1 MKRKL
6 FIALTLLMAVAMQAQ
21 TYWNGTSNKVFSGSG
36 TQADPYLIS
45 TPEQLAG
52 LAERVNTDREDFA
65 GKYIKLTADIYLTNF
80 NDPDTASWKE
90 WTPISGVFW
99 GNYSEDEMGQLSGPK
114 VDSIA
119 FCGTFDG
126 DGHTIYNVYYG
137 QGAGWGDGFDPN
149 DFDMAGWGS
158 SLTDLDFSTWNK
170 ALFGQLVGGTIK
182 NLNVSDARITGVSSV
197 SLLVNYV
204 REGSTISNCHVSGT
218 TMGTGA
224 TGGGLVR
231 SNDGLI
237 ENCTLNISSTGRKTS
252 TDRGIDFGGL
262 TFENFAHGVIRNCTV
277 SGSAD
282 NGSGFV
288 GQNFGLIENCTA
300 SVDITCGYGR
310 KAPNSGY
317 GFVEQNFGVIRNCVA
332 TGTLRGVGWLAGF
345 CHENEGLIESCYATG
360 DLYNTPLDGVTA
372 HANMALFISYN
383 CRSAVGRE
391 MMVGA
396 GTCINCFGA
405 GSCHVADE
413 DLNVNNASGFV
424 REYTSLQS
432 AAKSRQANCY
442 WNTDG
447 LTHGTNKHFFRWA
460 GTALTV
466 AQMQSQA
473 FVDELNKMAAL
484 CGTSTWEYRPGQFP
498 RATGVKATNISDFL
512 GGGDGTAEN
521 PYLISNKAQLENFQ
535 WFVNRGYDFR
545 GEYLLQTADIALN
558 APYEQWEDEA
568 PTRWTA
574 IANRQK
580 NAHFNEELVNAF
592 CGTYNGGFHEVQNM
606 YLRSTEVRE
615 GFFGTLA
622 DGAVIRNL
630 GITGAYIR
638 ANNYVGILAGV
649 TYNWNE
655 DITISQCWTSGDVA
669 LENTSGGNNSSAFF
683 NQETSHPV
691 HVLNCRS
698 SAKGVVGAI
707 DANEVETYTSST
719 ANYLFTGVAYSKTRS
734 AYHHFINVWC
744 DIDVLH
750 ANGVTRDEIGAATP
764 KTTAYLQSKEAVNEL
779 NTFVID
785 WNQTHSGDEALNYWL
800 WREGQ
805 YPIVSSDATYEP
817 PITVTFQS
825 NGGSAVNALKIETGS
840 KITPPA
846 RPKRDGYFFVAWYT
860 DEALTNIFDF
870 DNAISVNTMLY
881 AKWIDDTT
889 DDYDLSLFNNEFATK
904 FKIKTKQQL
913 RGFAMAANGIYDF
926 SQVLVNSG
934 TQPVAI
940 QTPMDFT
947 GKTVTLE
954 NDILLNDTTDWQLWG
969 HNVYAEPWLPIGT
982 DLSDKYGF
990 SAHPFTGTFD
1000 GQGHTISGLYVE
1012 LDAVPSAMS
1021 GTWGLFGELGSGAV
1035 VKNVGIKASVL
1046 NGQPYE
1052 NGAFRPAGYS
1062 TQSLCRPG
1070 LLAGKANGATVTNCF
1085 VQGKILVREKNYT
1098 SYAGGLIAQTT
1109 GSTITNCFARVDIDE
1124 ENTYYCGLIG
1134 SNESGTVTN
1143 CYSAGHTFWGVV
1155 SYSSGVTSSYF
1166 DNNLTPNP
1174 TEFPYNNYP
1183 GQYGRSTNQM
1193 HAKTTFVNWDFET
1206 IWGRNDAI
1214 NDGYPYLRAFYTNP
1228 PEDSED
1234 FPLVTGVT
1242 IAPNDTVV
1250 LAGSPVQIQVTVLPE
1265 NAVNKDYTLT
1275 LSPTYITW
1283 ASIDENGV
1291 FNSTLQSLTSATYQY
1306 FTVQATTAEGGYQA
1320 STKITVWQPTMSIAW
1335 IDQEYR
1341 AGSNYMLTVEFT
1353 PENLTPSDIT
1363 WTSSNTNVAA
1373 INASTGELSVL
1384 AEGTVT
1390 ITASALNGQL
1400 QAQMEITILPA
1411 PIIAATGVKIN
1422 EMTDEIAS
1430 SGKTLYE
1437 GETFQLTATVLP
1449 ANATDK
1455 TVTWRS
1461 SNTAYATVDENGL
1474 VTAVSGTPSGNNV
1487 SIYAETSNGHSAS
1500 MNFHIK
1506 QPAVQ
1511 QVILNRDSLTLR
1523 VGDTFQLEATV
1534 LPESVVDKSITW
1546 SSKNFTIATVS
1557 DGLVTAKKVGVVNII
1572 ARANFA
1578 DGDVS
1583 DTCVVTVIPQP
1594 TKYLI
1599 RFRDWDNTILQSSQ
1613 VEEGQMP
1620 VYTGET
1626 PTRPEDDQYTYTF
1639 SGWSPEI
1646 VPATENANYNAQY
1659 TAMPKTIT
1667 PVYYTI
1673 RFLNYDGTEL
1683 QSSQVLAGDVPV
1695 YNGATPTREDD
1706 EQYRYTFIGWQ
1717 NENGEN
1723 YTYSNMNNLPAASS
1737 NMDYTAQYRFTEIP
1751 KPSYTITFLNW
1762 DGELL
1767 EEYIM
1772 QEGEMPVYNGL
1783 MPTKLADA
1791 QYCYT
1796 FTGWTPEVVAV
1807 TGDATYTATFSSLLQ
1822 KYMITF
1828 LDEDGTELCAQE
1840 WEYGS
1845 MPSCTEPTK
1854 ADDEQYTYAF
1864 AGWTPTVAAVTGEA
1878 TYTATYTATEKPEG
1892 FEDVKAEPAPQKVM
1906 IDGQIF
1912 ILRGDKTYT
1921 LQGQEVK

>member
-1 MKRKL
+1 MRQIL
-6 FIALTLLMAVAMQAQ
+6 TMALTLLMAVAMQGQ

-36 TQADPYLIS
+36 TQTDPYLIS

-52 LAERVNTDREDFA
+52 LAERTNVDKEDFA
-65 GKYIKLTADIYLTNF
+65 GKYFKLTADIYLTNY
-80 NDPDTASWKE
+80 NDPDTANWKQ

-99 GNYSEDEMGQLSGPK
+99 GNYSEDGMGQLSGPK

-158 SLTDLDFSTWNK
+158 SLTDLDFSVWNK

-182 NLNVSDARITGVSSV
+182 NLNVRDARITAVSSV

-237 ENCTLNISSTGRKTS
+237 ENCTLNISSTGRQTS
-252 TDRGIDFGGL
+252 TERGIHFGGL
-262 TFENFAHGVIRNCTV
+262 TCENFAHGVIRNCTV

-288 GQNFGLIENCTA
+288 VQNFGLIENCTA
-300 SVDITCGYGR
+300 SVDITCGYGLR
-310 KAPNSGY
+310 APNSGY
-317 GFVEQNFGVIRNCVA
+317 GFVEENFGLIRNCVA

-345 CHENEGLIESCYATG
+345 CHENEGRIESCYATG
-360 DLYNTPLDGVTA
+360 DLYNTPLPGVTS
-372 HANMALFISYN
+372 HAQMALFVSYN
-383 CRSAVGRE
+383 CRFAVGRE

-405 GSCHVADE
+405 GTCHVADE

-447 LTHGTNKHFFRWA
+447 LTHGTNKHAFRWA

-466 AQMQSQA
+466 AQMQSQD

-498 RATGVKATNISDFL
+498 RATGVNATNISDFL

-521 PYLISNKAQLENFQ
+521 PYLISTKEQLENFR

-580 NAHFNEELVNAF
+580 NAHFDEELVNAF

-630 GITGAYIR
+630 GVTDAYLR

-655 DITISQCWTSGDVA
+655 PITISQCWTSGDVA

-683 NQETSHPV
+683 NQETSLPV

-707 DANEVETYTSST
+707 DASETDTQLSST
-719 ANYLFTGVAYSKTRS
+719 ANYLFTGVAYSRS
-734 AYHHFINVWC
+734 RAANHAFVNVWL

-750 ANGVTRDEIGAATP
+750 ANGVTRDDFGAATP
-764 KTTAYLQSKEAVNEL
+764 KTTTYLQSREAVNEL
-779 NTFVID
+779 NTFVLD
-785 WNQTHSGDEALNYWL
+785 WNQTHTGAEALNYWV

-817 PITVTFQS
+817 PVTVTFQS

-860 DEALTNIFDF
+860 DEALTNIFNF
-870 DNAISVNTMLY
+870 DDTISVNTTLY

-889 DDYDLSLFNNEFATK
+889 DDYDLTLFNNEFATK

-934 TQPVAI
+934 ALPVVI

-1021 GTWGLFGELGSGAV
+1021 GTWGLFGELGNGAV

-1046 NGQPYE
+1046 NGQPYKD
-1052 NGAFRPAGYS
+1052 GAFRPAGYS
-1062 TQSLCRPG
+1062 TQNLNLPG
-1070 LLAGKANGATVTNCF
+1070 LLAGKAKGATVTNCF
-1085 VQGKILVREKNYT
+1085 VQGKILVREKDYT
-1098 SYAGGLIAQTT
+1098 AYAGGLFAKTE
-1109 GSTITNCFARVDIDE
+1109 GACNVTNCFARVDIDE

-1134 SNESGTVTN
+1134 SNEGGSVTN

-1166 DNNLTPNP
+1166 DKNLAPVQ

-1183 GQYGRSTNQM
+1183 TQYGRSTNEM
-1193 HAKTTFVNWDFET
+1193 HAKTTFVNWDFDS
-1206 IWGRNDAI
+1206 IWGRHDTI
-1214 NDGYPYLRAFYTNP
+1214 NDGYPYLRAFHINP
-1228 PEDSED
+1228 PADSED
-1234 FPLVTGVT
+1234 FPLVSGVT

-1250 LAGSPVQIQVTVLPE
+1250 LAGSPVQIQVNILPE

-1283 ASIDENGV
+1283 ASIDDNGV
-1291 FNSTLQSLTSATYQY
+1291 FNSTLQSLSSATYQY
-1306 FTVQATTAEGGYQA
+1306 FTVQVTTAEGGYQA
-1320 STKITVWQPTMSIAW
+1320 SSKITVWQPTLHISSATE
-1335 IDQEYR
+1335 EYH
-1341 AGSNYMLTVEFT
+1341 AGSNYTLTAEFT
-1353 PENLTPSDIT
+1353 PENLTPDIT
-1363 WTSSNTNVAA
+1363 WISSDTSVATINTA
-1373 INASTGELSVL
+1373 TGELSAL
-1384 AEGTVT
+1384 AEGTTT

-1400 QAQMEITILPA
+1400 QAQLAITILPA
-1411 PIIAATGVKIN
+1411 PVIPASGVKIN
-1422 EMTDEIAS
+1422 EMTEEIAS

-1437 GETFQLTATVLP
+1437 GETFQLTASVLP
-1449 ANATDK
+1449 NNATDK

-1474 VTAVSGTPSGNNV
+1474 VTAISGTPSGNNV
-1487 SIYAETSNGHSAS
+1487 TITVENSNGNTAS

-1506 QPAVQ
+1506 QHGVQ
-1511 QVILNRDSLTLR
+1511 QVILNRDSVTLR
-1523 VGDTFQLEATV
+1523 VGDTLRLEATV
-1534 LPESVVDKSITW
+1534 LPENIQDKSISW

-1583 DTCVVTVIPQP
+1583 DACVVTVIPQP

-1646 VPATENANYNAQY
+1646 VPATENANYIAQY
-1659 TAMPKTIT
+1659 TAMPKIIT

-1673 RFLNYDGTEL
+1673 RFLDWDSTVL

-1717 NENGEN
+1717 NANGEN
-1723 YTYSNMNNLPAASS
+1723 YTYSSMNNLPAASS

-1767 EEYIM
+1767 DEYIL

-1807 TGDATYTATFSSLLQ
+1807 TGDATYTATFSSLLR

-1892 FEDVKAEPAPQKVM
+1892 FEDVNAEPAPQKVM
-1906 IDGQIF
+1906 IDGTIY

-1921 LQGQEVK
+1921 LQGQIK